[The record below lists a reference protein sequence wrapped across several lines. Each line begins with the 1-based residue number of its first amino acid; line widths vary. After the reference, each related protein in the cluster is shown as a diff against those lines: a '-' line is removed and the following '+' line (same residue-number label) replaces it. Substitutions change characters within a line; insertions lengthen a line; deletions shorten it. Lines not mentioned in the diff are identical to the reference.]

1 MTTNHIKAILTS
13 LRAMVVKMLPAYKFY
28 LGSTTETTTTQIGH
42 GVMSVK
48 DGQTQGQ
55 GALTLDDASFSGFVE
70 GETYTAVINGV
81 SGEYVAV
88 QSGDDIVI
96 TNIQDFGN
104 MPEDYWAVGFIS
116 PGTGTPYILMY
127 MVSGSYANA
136 TISVSQTKTVTTK
149 KYQTKKLDNSLL
161 PDSVESGIKA
171 ANAKATDAMSTANA
185 AQSTASAAQAT
196 ANTAK
201 STADTAKTTA
211 ETAQT
216 KAETART
223 TADNC
228 VKYSGSQALTD
239 AQKKQARD
247 NIGAGTSSFNGS
259 YDSLSGKPTL
269 SKVATGGSYNDLDD
283 RPCYEDRTYSQ
294 LFSPLP
300 RPSILSGSV
309 YIGKKTTGYPSIDEG
324 VLYATKRGGE
334 YTDPCICKNISF
346 STSTGLENKYIGNLA
361 LYADVDESDRFSTD
375 TDAYIGDLTSYD
387 TGENWLYIV
396 KQTTSW
402 SMFVAA
408 VEEDQFG
415 VYLYKVTENVKQLSN
430 ALIPDTIQRVG
441 EAVILKSS
449 TSGSTKK
456 FKLTVND
463 TGTLSATEVTD
474 A

>member
-1 MTTNHIKAILTS
+1 MDKIIGITNAPDDVIAALLSETPISVLAHGKYVGGHIVIYEDS
-13 LRAMVVKMLPAYKFY
+13 Q
-28 LGSTTETTTTQIGH
+28 QIASGDLI
-42 GVMSVK
+42 
-48 DGQTQGQ
+48 DGQDVGGTGTYAYSLTPIEGYSGYDNAKSYRLVIGGDEINFVRN
-55 GALTLDDASFSGFVE
+55 GALTNLPLDAMYIIADSGRGMQVTQ
-70 GETYTAVINGV
+70 TYPDLSSV
-81 SGEYVAV
+81 
-88 QSGDDIVI
+88 
-96 TNIQDFGN
+96 
-104 MPEDYWAVGFIS
+104 
-116 PGTGTPYILMY
+116 
-127 MVSGSYANA
+127 
-136 TISVSQTKTVTTK
+136 SVSQTKTVTTK
-149 KYQTKKLDNSLL
+149 KYQAKKLDKSLL
-161 PDSVESGIKA
+161 PDGVESGIEAATTKA
-171 ANAKATDAMSTANA
+171 ATAL
-185 AQSTASAAQAT
+185 SAAQAAQDT
-196 ANTAK
+196 ANTAI
-201 STADTAKTTA
+201 SSANTAQTTA
-211 ETAQT
+211 NQAQT
-216 KAETART
+216 KAETAQT

-259 YDSLSGKPTL
+259 YNSLNDKPTL

-294 LFSPLP
+294 LFSPIP

-309 YIGKKTTGYPSIDEG
+309 YIGKKTTGYPSINEG
-324 VLYATKRGGE
+324 VLYAIEYGGE

-408 VEEDQFG
+408 KEDQFG